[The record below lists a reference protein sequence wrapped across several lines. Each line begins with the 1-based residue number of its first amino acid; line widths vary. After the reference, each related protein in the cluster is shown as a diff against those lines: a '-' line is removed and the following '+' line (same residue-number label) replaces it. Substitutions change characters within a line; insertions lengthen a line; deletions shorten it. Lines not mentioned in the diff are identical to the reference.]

1 MADQRLL
8 LRIELE
14 SFKSIARLDQDL
26 GQLTVLV
33 GENSAGKSSLMQAI
47 VLASQIAD
55 SNTTSGP
62 VSLIGSDV
70 SLREFRNILHQ
81 GLAADEVTIGLTLCD
96 DTAMSRPWLGGE
108 TSPPKTFGWRMT
120 LAAPRPPQVGASLH
134 RVSVSSS
141 AANEEIVISQID
153 PHSQDPGE
161 RDRARELRRLLE
173 RSIALT
179 QAGGDASLDIVASAI
194 ANEDAAL
201 YSGSHRRG
209 SVDPEP
215 LEPEPLEYVSLDGGL
230 PDLALRST
238 SNRPA
243 AARAFMWMTGADF
256 EGTSQGP
263 DPSLD
268 SDVEEPSLVD
278 RFAEW
283 LSEADDA
290 LAARTGKIELPT
302 PADDLSWSDFES
314 AGDALEALSAAAIP
328 TVPDR
333 DHLHRVD
340 LRIATAAEN
349 IRDAL
354 TRRVHLLGPLRDVPS
369 PVYRPGER
377 GTGLTTLGAKGE
389 FTVAYL
395 DEHGSDLVHCPLPK
409 READFVLDGAVLM
422 VKDEQYDEG
431 EERPLISAVHLW
443 LRALGIAERV
453 EIRQT
458 GRVLEFDL
466 IDPQTR
472 AKRDLTSVGVGASQ
486 ILPVV
491 VLCLLAKPGDL
502 VLIEQPELHLHPGP
516 QQVLGDFLLGISQS
530 GRQLI
535 VETHSEYLVN
545 RLRLRIVEQRLD
557 QEPDAI
563 RLLYAQRRH
572 GATEFDEL
580 RPDKRGMFGEWP
592 EGFFDQSPKESEAI
606 VRAAVERRRAE
617 RSGDD

>member
-1 MADQRLL
+1 
-8 LRIELE
+8 
-14 SFKSIARLDQDL
+14 
-26 GQLTVLV
+26 
-33 GENSAGKSSLMQAI
+33 MQAI

-55 SNTTSGP
+55 SDSTSGP
-62 VSLIGSDV
+62 VSLIGDDV
-70 SLREFRNILHQ
+70 SLGDFRNILHQ
-81 GLAADEVTIGLTLCD
+81 GLAADEVTIGLTLSD
-96 DTAMSRPWLGGE
+96 NTERRRPWLE
-108 TSPPKTFGWRMT
+108 AEASLMETFGWRMT
-120 LAAPRPPQVGASLH
+120 LGSPRPPQVGASLR

-141 AANEEIVISQID
+141 VTDDEIVISQID
-153 PHSQDPGE
+153 PRSQDPGE
-161 RDRARELRRLLE
+161 QDRARELRRLLE

-179 QAGGDASLDIVASAI
+179 QAGGDASLDIIASAI
-194 ANEDAAL
+194 ANEDAVL
-201 YSGSHRRG
+201 YSGSHGQG
-209 SVDPEP
+209 SDSAER
-215 LEPEPLEYVSLDGGL
+215 LEFVSLDGGL

-238 SNRPA
+238 SNRRA
-243 AARAFMWMTGADF
+243 AARAFIWMTGADF
-256 EGTSQGP
+256 DDSSAEGDLAS
-263 DPSLD
+263 D
-268 SDVEEPSLVD
+268 SNAEELSVID
-278 RFAEW
+278 RFSEW

-290 LAARTGKIELPT
+290 LAERTGRIELPT
-302 PADDLSWSDFES
+302 PAADVSWGEFDS
-314 AGDALEALSAAAIP
+314 ADDALDALSEAAIP
-328 TVPDR
+328 AVVDR
-333 DHLHRVD
+333 DHLRRVD

-349 IRDAL
+349 IRQAL

-369 PVYRPGER
+369 PWYRPGER
-377 GTGLTTLGAKGE
+377 GTGLTTLGPKGE

-409 READFVLDGAVLM
+409 RKADLVLDDAVVML
-422 VKDEQYDEG
+422 KDELFDEG

-443 LRALGIAERV
+443 LRALGIADRV

-486 ILPVV
+486 ILPVI

-545 RLRLRIVEQRLD
+545 RLRLRMVEQRLD
-557 QEPDAI
+557 QDPDAV
-563 RLLYAQRRH
+563 RLLYAKRRL
-572 GATEFDEL
+572 GATEFEEL
-580 RPDKRGMFGEWP
+580 QPDKRGMFDEWP

-617 RSGDD
+617 RSGEG